1 MMMLNYIETPCFYMR
16 FAKNYIYNEREK
28 ELKEQSS
35 FKTKFAFHLFVSV

>member
-1 MMMLNYIETPCFYMR
+1 MLFTWGLQKI
-16 FAKNYIYNEREK
+16 IYFNEREK